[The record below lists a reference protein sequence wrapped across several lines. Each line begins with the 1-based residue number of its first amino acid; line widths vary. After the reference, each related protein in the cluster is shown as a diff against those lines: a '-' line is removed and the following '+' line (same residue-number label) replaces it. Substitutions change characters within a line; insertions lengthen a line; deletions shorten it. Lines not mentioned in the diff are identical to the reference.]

1 MPKKAT
7 RLTKISCMVLGL
19 LLSTCL
25 AFGQGKV
32 TGRVINKADNQPV
45 PGATVTLRG
54 TKIIAQS
61 GADGNFSITLA
72 GNSGTLVITA
82 VGFVNLEQSVT
93 AGAALGDVILTAAP
107 TTLNDVVVTGYTA
120 QRKKD
125 ITGSVS
131 VVNVADMKSVPS
143 GSTESLLQGQ
153 ASGVTV
159 ANSGQPGGYSNVH
172 IRGITSFGNTDPLVI
187 IDGTPGF
194 LQRHPVRAGFEGC
207 GFGLDLWRPRL

>member
-1 MPKKAT
+1 MPKKVSQ
-7 RLTKISCMVLGL
+7 LTKIGCMVLGFL
-19 LLSTCL
+19 ISTCL

-32 TGRVINKADNQPV
+32 TGRVMNKVDNQPV
-45 PGATVTLRG
+45 PGATVALKG
-54 TKIIAQS
+54 TKTVVQS
-61 GADGNFSITLA
+61 GADGNFSITLT

-82 VGFVNLEQSVT
+82 VGFINLEQSVT
-93 AGAALGDVILTAAP
+93 AGAALGDVTLTAAP

-131 VVNVADMKSVPS
+131 VVNVADLKSVPS

-159 ANSGQPGGYSNVH
+159 ANCMTSTSTISN
-172 IRGITSFGNTDPLVI
+172 RC
-187 IDGTPGF
+187 
-194 LQRHPVRAGFEGC
+194 RC
-207 GFGLDLWRPRL
+207 